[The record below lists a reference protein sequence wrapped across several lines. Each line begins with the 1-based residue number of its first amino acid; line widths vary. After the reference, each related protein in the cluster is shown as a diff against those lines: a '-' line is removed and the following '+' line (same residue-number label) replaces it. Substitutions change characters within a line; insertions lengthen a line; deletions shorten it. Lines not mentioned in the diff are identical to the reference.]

1 MKFKYWLIIAFCI
14 VVSSGSIIYFCREDS
29 NEYRHEY
36 ISTGKYIDG
45 YEIYY
50 VSSSSG
56 PTGIRPVTVFATSE
70 FKYTYT
76 IGWVDDEPA
85 VKVDDEYI
93 PLSRFIFKY
102 WITNEEIEE
111 SGIGRRTYWSDE

>member
-14 VVSSGSIIYFCREDS
+14 VVSAGSIIYFFTKS
-29 NEYRHEY
+29 NDDYEYVM
-36 ISTGKYIDG
+36 TGKVIDD
-45 YEIYY
+45 YRIYRVY
-50 VSSSSG
+50 KEAGLPAEREV
-56 PTGIRPVTVFATSE
+56 IVFATSDY
-70 FKYTYT
+70 KYSYS
-76 IGWVDDEPA
+76 ISMSGDEYH

-111 SGIGRRTYWSDE
+111 SGIGSRTYWSDE